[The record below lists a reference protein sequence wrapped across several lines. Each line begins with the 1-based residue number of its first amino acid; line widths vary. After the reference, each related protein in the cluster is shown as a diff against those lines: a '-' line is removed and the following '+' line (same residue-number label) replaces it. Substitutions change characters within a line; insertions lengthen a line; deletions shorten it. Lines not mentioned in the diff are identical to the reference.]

1 MIRTLQSLFT
11 WIFYLFSRVTKKGNL
26 YLLLQSLFTWIFYL
40 FYATWTWD
48 YQCYKSFNPY
58 SPGFSIYFNGK
69 INNTYIFNGSLN
81 PYSPGFS
88 IYLMSQK
95 MYETIE
101 KMLQSLFTWIFYL
114 FNRSWKS
121 SKLLYQ
127 SFNPYSPGFS
137 IYLKNKRRKCR
148 CKRKLQSLFT
158 WIFYL
163 FDDTYIDY
171 WGDRLLQSLFTW
183 IFYLFLFHDL
193 QLLSNLLASILIHL
207 DFLSI

>member
-1 MIRTLQSLFT
+1 MLLKNFT
-11 WIFYLFSRVTKKGNL
+11 ASILIHLDFLSILIEEIHDRN
-26 YLLLQSLFTWIFYL
+26 
-40 FYATWTWD
+40 
-48 YQCYKSFNPY
+48 SFCC
-58 SPGFSIYFNGK
+58 
-69 INNTYIFNGSLN
+69 
-81 PYSPGFS
+81 
-88 IYLMSQK
+88 
-95 MYETIE
+95 
-101 KMLQSLFTWIFYL
+101 
-114 FNRSWKS
+114 
-121 SKLLYQ
+121 
-127 SFNPYSPGFS
+127 FNPYSPGFS